1 MKKSPQQWADTIE
14 QQQNG
19 SLTIKEFC
27 QQESIS
33 PSGFYKQ
40 KKLMV
45 NNSRFV
51 LVKSLP
57 TIQKPIL
64 EPINDSSSRISLTTD
79 AGQLSLPAST
89 FVNFLVQ
96 LVLGLS

>member
-1 MKKSPQQWADTIE
+1 MKRLPQQWVEIIE

-19 SLTIKEFC
+19 SLKIKEFC
-27 QQESIS
+27 QQKSIS
-33 PSGFYKQ
+33 PSGFYKH

-45 NNSRFV
+45 NNICLA
-51 LVKSLP
+51 LVKSVP

-64 EPINDSSSRISLTTD
+64 EPINDSNSRISLTTD
-79 AGQLSLPAST
+79 AGHLSLPAST

-96 LVLGLS
+96 LVLSLS